1 VSTHQPIEPTPNP
14 LDELHR
20 QFVEED
26 NGGASSSDITQMLD
40 DFLTERGYPTVIY
53 RSRQERSGL

>member
-1 VSTHQPIEPTPNP
+1 MSTHQPIEPAPNP

-20 QFVEED
+20 QFAEED
-26 NGGASSSDITQMLD
+26 NNGASSSDITQMLD

-53 RSRQERSGL
+53 RQRGRGRR